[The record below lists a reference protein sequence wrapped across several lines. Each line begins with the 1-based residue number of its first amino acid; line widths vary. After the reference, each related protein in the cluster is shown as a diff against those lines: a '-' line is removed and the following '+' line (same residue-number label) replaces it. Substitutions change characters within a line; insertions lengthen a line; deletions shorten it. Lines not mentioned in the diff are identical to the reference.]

1 MIFKIIFGINDG
13 GHDTDGG
20 TDQHFNPGKLKV
32 QEARFRRMAKR
43 QGLTLLKSC
52 RRDPRVLDYQGYM
65 LCRGDTSRMETND
78 AIDDRQ
84 FLATG

>member
-1 MIFKIIFGINDG
+1 MTLKIIFGINVG

-20 TDQHFNPGKLKV
+20 TDQRFNPGELKV
-32 QEARFRRMAKR
+32 LEARFRRMGKR
-43 QGLTLLKSC
+43 QGLTLVKSR